1 MKLILV
7 IDWVR
12 ALKSQLVRGIEFSRW
27 NQWLVFME
35 TASQKGVVA
44 PNDCPGNDAI
54 FFHYFLLLTTF
65 MEG

>member
-1 MKLILV
+1 MRRV
-7 IDWVR
+7 
-12 ALKSQLVRGIEFSRW
+12 EFSRW